1 MARSAGR
8 GCAVSSGGC
17 GPHIFL
23 GIALEPIALWAEGKL
38 SPANV
43 RPTGYLAVAID
54 SSRGHSVTNASDILI
69 ERLIAWGVDTV
80 FGLPGDGINGVFEA
94 LRKNQEKIRFIHVR
108 HEEAAAFMACAYAK
122 FTGRIGVCIATSG
135 PGGIH
140 LLNGLYDAKMDQA
153 PVLAITG
160 MQHSDLIGTFTQQDV
175 ALDRLF
181 MDVAVYDERVMSGA
195 HMESVA
201 DLAIRSALSQ
211 RGVAHITIPVD
222 VQVQE
227 VKKGRS
233 ERNPIHHTSAVPAYF
248 HESPSRVE
256 LEHAADI
263 LNRGKKIAILAG
275 QGALHATE
283 ELEETA
289 ELLGAP
295 VVKALLGKAAVPDD
309 SPYTTGGIGLLG
321 TEPSQDALEGCD
333 TLLMVGTS
341 FPYIEFLPE
350 PGSVKCVQI
359 ELDPQRISLRYPAD
373 VGLVGDA
380 KSCLR
385 ALRPLLQTHEKSFLE
400 KAQQSKAEWQKLME
414 ERGTRPDK
422 PMKPQ
427 VVGWELGKRIPANAI
442 VTSDSGTITTWW
454 ARFVPALR
462 GQMHSCSGNLA
473 TMACG
478 LPYAIGA
485 AVAYPDRPVFCIIGD
500 GGLSMLL
507 GELITVAAYKL
518 NIKILVIK
526 NNTLGQ
532 IKWEQMVFLG
542 NPEYACDLY
551 PADFVA
557 IARGAGIDA
566 VHIEDPASCGAQL
579 DGVVS
584 RREPVLIEAVV
595 DQFTPPMPAKV
606 KASQAMKLG
615 EALVRGEPNRSKIV
629 ITNTHDK
636 IRELV

>member
-1 MARSAGR
+1 MS
-8 GCAVSSGGC
+8 
-17 GPHIFL
+17 
-23 GIALEPIALWAEGKL
+23 
-38 SPANV
+38 
-43 RPTGYLAVAID
+43 D
-54 SSRGHSVTNASDILI
+54 ASDILV
-69 ERLIAWGVDTV
+69 ERLIAWGVDTI

-94 LRKNQEKIRFIHVR
+94 LRKQKERIRFIHVR

-122 FTGRIGVCIATSG
+122 FTGRLGVCIATSG

-140 LLNGLYDAKMDQA
+140 LLNGLYDAKMDRA

-160 MQHSDLIGTFTQQDV
+160 LQHSDLIGTFTQQDV
-175 ALDRLF
+175 ALDKLF
-181 MDVAVYDERVMSGA
+181 IDVAIYNERVMSGA
-195 HMESVA
+195 HMESVV
-201 DLAIRSALSQ
+201 DLAIRTALAS

-227 VKKGRS
+227 IKKARS
-233 ERNPIHHTSAVPAYF
+233 ERNPVHHTSAVPTYF
-248 HESPSRVE
+248 DQVPARIE

-263 LNRGKKIAILAG
+263 LNRGKKIAILTG
-275 QGALHATE
+275 QGGLHATQ
-283 ELEETA
+283 ELEELA
-289 ELLGAP
+289 ETLGAP
-295 VVKALLGKAAVPDD
+295 VIKALLGKAAVPDD

-321 TEPSQDALEGCD
+321 TEPSQEAIEGCD

-350 PGSVKCVQI
+350 PGSIKCVQI
-359 ELDPQRISLRYPAD
+359 DIDPQRISLRHPVD
-373 VGLVGDA
+373 VGLVGDT
-380 KSCLR
+380 KNTIR
-385 ALRPLLQTHEKSFLE
+385 ALLPLLEKHDKGFLE
-400 KAQQSKAEWQKLME
+400 KAQKAKAEWQKLME

-454 ARFVPALR
+454 ARYVPALR
-462 GQMHSCSGNLA
+462 GQKHSCSGNLA

-478 LPYAIGA
+478 LPYAVAA
-485 AVAYPDRPVFCIIGD
+485 AVAYPDRPVYCIIGD

-518 NIKILVIK
+518 NIKIVVIK

-551 PADFVA
+551 PADFVT

-566 VHIEDPASCGAQL
+566 IQIEDPASCGTQL
-579 DGVVS
+579 DSVVG
-584 RREPVLIEAVV
+584 RPGPVLVEAVV
-595 DQFTPPMPAKV
+595 DEFTPPMPAKI
-606 KASQAMKLG
+606 KAGQALKLA
-615 EALVRGEPNRSKIV
+615 EALVRGEPNRMKIV
-629 ITNTHDK
+629 LTNAHDK
-636 IRELV
+636 VRELV